1 MTGVQTC
8 ALPIFRYKVSQTNAK
23 DAAEVLQSSLDTKN
37 PFTATAL
44 RVKFN
49 SIAATQEVKSEPE
62 VILAVR
68 PKGLTVEN
76 NPVVEDSD
84 DIINK
89 LSDNTPEE
97 LIDLEKA
104 NNWLRTH
111 LPSFIRVKDIESIL
125 SRLKARGIHFGAF
138 QNAVIY
144 LNTKA
149 ERGTEYH
156 EAFHAV
162 FRTLLSDSEI
172 ANYLKLTKQER
183 GKATLE
189 EIKNFKE
196 KYTLQDK
203 SNIYVENLIYEEYM
217 ADKFMD
223 FVKLKDKAMED
234 KSIKGWFK
242 LLCKKISDWFKYVF
256 SNKTTLDALYY
267 KIEKGGFKNNNAI
280 NNRFG
285 TNDIVNKLLIS
296 CKKEGGKFVKC
307 YLSAQKT
314 EDALMNVLVLY
325 GQAINDNSNVEKSL
339 KKKKS
344 QLLDDVITNLANSFR
359 VNETNSAIYDGL
371 STEKAEEFQ
380 NFLQSMLYTFTN
392 ADSVYLIKSEINRD
406 RKSTRLNSSH
416 IPLSRMPSSA

>member
-156 EAFHAV
+156 EAFHA
-162 FRTLLSDSEI
+162 EI
-172 ANYLKLTKQER
+172 GRAH
-183 GKATLE
+183 
-189 EIKNFKE
+189 
-196 KYTLQDK
+196 
-203 SNIYVENLIYEEYM
+203 V
-217 ADKFMD
+217 
-223 FVKLKDKAMED
+223 
-234 KSIKGWFK
+234 
-242 LLCKKISDWFKYVF
+242 
-256 SNKTTLDALYY
+256 
-267 KIEKGGFKNNNAI
+267 
-280 NNRFG
+280 
-285 TNDIVNKLLIS
+285 
-296 CKKEGGKFVKC
+296 
-307 YLSAQKT
+307 
-314 EDALMNVLVLY
+314 
-325 GQAINDNSNVEKSL
+325 
-339 KKKKS
+339 
-344 QLLDDVITNLANSFR
+344 
-359 VNETNSAIYDGL
+359 
-371 STEKAEEFQ
+371 
-380 NFLQSMLYTFTN
+380 
-392 ADSVYLIKSEINRD
+392 
-406 RKSTRLNSSH
+406 
-416 IPLSRMPSSA
+416 